1 MKSEKIIEYYKFI
14 RQEDKKFKDNG
25 AVIDDGSEA
34 LYCLLFKLLGD
45 QRSFEDLT
53 DIFDFPPASEL
64 EHGAESGNYDFVIE
78 VSNNHGLELKENG
91 ATKEIDKNIITKLES
106 YIPHLN
112 NRIKQENYAKDAD
125 FLESIFN

>member
-1 MKSEKIIEYYKFI
+1 MKSKKIIEYYKFI
-14 RQEDKKFKDNG
+14 REEDKKFKDNA

-45 QRSFEDLT
+45 QRSFKDLT
-53 DIFDFPPASEL
+53 DIFGFPPAGEL
-64 EHGAESGNYDFVIE
+64 EYGAENGNYDSVIE
-78 VSNNHGLELKENG
+78 VSNDHGLELKENG
-91 ATKEIDKNIITKLES
+91 ATKEIDKKIITKLES

-112 NRIKQENYAKDAD
+112 DRIKQGDYAKDAD

>member
-14 RQEDKKFKDNG
+14 KEEDKKFKDNA

-45 QRSFEDLT
+45 KRSFKDLT
-53 DIFDFPPASEL
+53 DIFDFPPAGEL
-64 EHGAESGNYDFVIE
+64 EYGAENGNYDSVIE
-78 VSNNHGLELKENG
+78 VSNDHGIELKENG
-91 ATKEIDKNIITKLES
+91 ATKEIDKKVITKLES
-106 YIPHLN
+106 YISHLSD
-112 NRIKQENYAKDAD
+112 RIKQGDYAKDAD